1 MSENR
6 NSLLRIEQFQITY
19 KMKMEDVLEIGWSSS
34 VETLVLSLANDLH
47 IKSWRFPVV
56 NLPTGTGRACTASRA
71 HVEIT
76 STVVGGRRLGNMTHG
91 YLSSWSL
98 EIHQP

>member
-19 KMKMEDVLEIGWSSS
+19 KMKMEDVVEIGWSSS

-56 NLPTGTGRACTASRA
+56 NLPTGTGVACTASRA